1 MSTEAL
7 VVEEAVVV
15 DLRCSL
21 EVVAEEG
28 LHCWVVAVEVV
39 HSCLEEVEAEH
50 SLVKESLA

>member
-1 MSTEAL
+1 M
-7 VVEEAVVV
+7 VEEAVVV